1 MKNNYATNK
10 GTSAAPKHEKYR
22 NNDQTP
28 TETTNKHLLQH
39 AETDLLHQTMK
50 TTATTTKHLLK
61 QRPNT
66 YCNMQKKNEA
76 STCKEHLL
84 HQSMKTT
91 ATNNKNTY

>member
-1 MKNNYATNK
+1 MKNSYATNK
-10 GTSAAPKHEKYR
+10 GMPAAPKHEKYR

-50 TTATTTKHLLK
+50 TTAIATKHLLK

-66 YCNMQKKNEA
+66 YCNMQKKTKLQHA
-76 STCKEHLL
+76 R
-84 HQSMKTT
+84 
-91 ATNNKNTY
+91 NTYCTKA